1 MASIYKGDNTGAF
14 GNDFLRIYLNN
25 PNNLII
31 TKAVIQINNKL
42 DKVYEYPI
50 FPLRV
55 NFTGEETEYLD
66 QQNTCRMALWDEYG
80 RRRTA
85 EGKFNFYVKENRIK
99 EPDAPFGEPGEG
111 VVENSINFNLDSSEF
126 DVEFVINATPS
137 KMSELEQD
145 VEFLGFDRIK
155 GGRNVHTFVNEEDQ
169 LVIDA
174 DLETR
179 IYWENVDHKP
189 KINGQVLEGDIT
201 VTAEQV
207 NSDWNATSGVA
218 KILNKPQFAD
228 VATSGDYRDLIN
240 TPEQKTK
247 LSQFENDTEFIT
259 KDTGSLT
266 NYYPKNVIDDKL
278 SVLIDLDPVYE
289 RIDDLDTAVNER
301 IDNVETQIGNF
312 VDVDTFT
319 VELEKKADQRDL
331 EDGLATKLPI
341 DSLGM
346 GKLKVN
352 VNEQRALEFSANEF
366 SDKTLDLTI
375 PTKVSDLAQDIPYV
389 KEGEIVLDEYVKEE
403 DLEQRLADFVTPDE
417 IGHGILTIKRNG
429 EGLGAFSA
437 NSEINQNIDIEVPTK
452 LSQLTNDISVVT
464 DEDLEEITTD
474 LSSLQRRVSTNETN
488 ITAITDTLPDKVDKE
503 NGKVLIPLSELN
515 RLANVDN
522 YDDSTIRTQI
532 NEHTQE
538 LTIIENT
545 LNGKVDN
552 IPGKGLSTN
561 DYTDNERNQLQ
572 VNTDDIDELKIDVTR
587 LNSTVATQED
597 TIEVLQEG
605 VQDLQQGL
613 LDEASVRQEK
623 YAELD
628 DRINGLT
635 TKATVVDVVQSVADL
650 DDYDKTD
657 LKVGDSICVLDDEEH
672 EHRTSYYKLNEDRE
686 FIYVGSEGKY
696 YTTDVADAKFV
707 PKTLTINGFTLDR
720 NVEITTENIGAATP
734 SDIKDGI
741 CTLQVEPQSV
751 ANITEITE
759 LATFSANS
767 ETNKTFR
774 VPIPTKTSH
783 LFNDTQFV
791 DQDTLDGEVATINVT
806 TDGLRT
812 DLDDLQTEVD
822 EIEAIIIGD
831 VSGLAKV
838 ARTGNYDDLLNK
850 PVLVER
856 SGQLRNDIGFVQM
869 REVDTSLNN
878 RFYMEDI
885 LDEFEER
892 VKVKKVSELENDR
905 GYVTNSGIGRGILTF
920 EIAGTE
926 IGTWMANE
934 KYNQTLNI
942 PVDDTLSATSVFPV
956 QNNVIN
962 TALGQI
968 DTSVVHKTGN
978 ETITGPKTFTANIT
992 AQNVSMSGDVTSSK
1006 DIALNSNDNT
1016 VATTKWIN
1024 SYGDANLVHKSGNIV
1039 ETITGAK
1046 TFNGQVTLSNA
1057 TGVTVNPNDNSNNL
1071 ATTKFVKDQ
1080 GYCTDANVVHKTGN
1094 EIIQG
1099 NKTFNDT
1106 TTFNGVNYLSQYTHV
1121 PTPVIQVEDDY
1132 YTDLAVNVNYV
1143 TGVKNGIE
1151 EDITNAVAPISGQIT
1166 AAVNTLNTRIDNEV
1180 IELNTTINAKEYS
1193 LGTAIVNTRNA
1204 LSQDIQAVQD
1214 DLDEFKRESKSGKQF
1229 IHLTDGV
1236 NYLVLDGYHE
1246 ITPTAPVTLILPTV
1260 PQDDNYY
1267 HEILVQLNLTDNY
1280 DVDLNATE
1288 TLSGIGVYDVIYKWH
1303 YAAQRW
1309 NCQVFKYD
1317 D

>member
-1 MASIYKGDNTGAF
+1 MTSIYRGDNTGAF
-14 GNDFLRIYLNN
+14 GNDFLRIYLKA
-25 PNNLII
+25 PAKLII
-31 TKAVIQINNKL
+31 TKAVVQINNTI
-42 DKVYEYPI
+42 DKIFEYPK

-55 NFTGEETEYLD
+55 NFTGEETNYLE

-85 EGKFNFYVKENRIK
+85 EGKFNFYVKENRIN
-99 EPDAPFGEPGEG
+99 EPDAPFGDPEEGEI
-111 VVENSINFNLDSSEF
+111 ENSITFDLDSSEITA
-126 DVEFVINATPS
+126 EFVINATPT

-145 VEFLGFDRIK
+145 VEFLGFDKIK
-155 GGRNVHTFVNEEDQ
+155 GGRNVHTFVNEDDQ

-174 DLETR
+174 DLETK
-179 IYWENVDHKP
+179 IYYENVEHKP

-207 NSDWNATSGVA
+207 NSDWDATSGVA
-218 KILNKPQFAD
+218 KILNKPNFAD
-228 VATSGDYRDLIN
+228 VAYSGDYRDLVG
-240 TPEQKTK
+240 TPENKTK
-247 LSQFENDTEFIT
+247 LSQFENDMGFIN

-278 SVLIDLDPVYE
+278 DVLVDLDPVYE
-289 RIDDLDTAVNER
+289 A
-301 IDNVETQIGNF
+301 IDNVDTALTEKIELVEEQIGDF

-319 VELEKKADQRDL
+319 ARLEEKADQRDL
-331 EDGLATKLPI
+331 VDGLATKLPT
-341 DSLGM
+341 DSLGI

-352 VNEQRALEFSANEF
+352 VNEQRTVEFSANEF

-375 PTKVSDLAQDIPYV
+375 PTKLSDLTQDIPYV
-389 KEGEIVLDEYVKEE
+389 KEGEIVLEGYVKEDE
-403 DLEQRLADFVTPDE
+403 LNERLADYVTPDE

-429 EGLGAFSA
+429 NNLGAFSA
-437 NSEINQNIDIEVPTK
+437 NADINQSIDIEVPTK
-452 LSQLTNDISVVT
+452 LSQLHNDISVVT
-464 DEDLEEITTD
+464 DDDLEEITTD
-474 LSSLQRRVSTNETN
+474 LSSLQSKVTTCEDN
-488 ITAITDTLPDKVDKE
+488 ITAIQEELPDKVDKE

-515 RLANVDN
+515 RLSTVNN
-522 YDDSTIRTQI
+522 YDDTDVKAQL
-532 NEHTQE
+532 NQHTQDI
-538 LTIIENT
+538 TVIENT
-545 LNGKVDN
+545 LNGKVDR
-552 IPGKGLSTN
+552 IPGKGLSEN
-561 DYTDNERNQLQ
+561 DYTDSEKNQLQ
-572 VNTDDIDELKIDVTR
+572 VNTEDIDDLKIDVTR
-587 LNSTVATQED
+587 LQSSDETQND
-597 TIEVLQEG
+597 SIAVLQDN
-605 VQDLQQGL
+605 VSDLQQGL
-613 LDEASVRQEK
+613 LDEAYIRQQR
-623 YAELD
+623 YIELD
-628 DRINGLT
+628 DKINGLT
-635 TKATVVDVVQSVADL
+635 TKATVVDVVQNVSDL
-650 DDYDKTD
+650 DDYDKSE

-672 EHRTSYYKLNEDRE
+672 EHRTSYYKLNDDRE
-686 FIYVGSEGKY
+686 FVYVGSEGKY

-707 PKTLTINGFTLDR
+707 PQTRTINGFTLDR
-720 NVEITTENIGAATP
+720 NVEITTENIGAAVP

-751 ANITEITE
+751 SHIDEVTEIE
-759 LATFSANS
+759 TFSANS

-783 LFNDTQFV
+783 LLNDNQFV

-806 TDGLRT
+806 TEGLRT
-812 DLDDLQTEVD
+812 DLDGLQQEVD

-838 ARTGNYDDLLNK
+838 ARTGNYEDLVNK
-850 PVLVER
+850 PILIER

-885 LDEFEER
+885 LDEFEDR

-905 GYVTNSGIGRGILTF
+905 GYVTNSGIGRGVLTF
-920 EIAGTE
+920 EIGGSE

-934 KYNQTLNI
+934 KYDQTLTI
-942 PVDDTLSATSVFPV
+942 PVDDTINGTSTFPV
-956 QNNVIN
+956 QNKIIHE
-962 TALGQI
+962 ALGEL
-968 DTSVVHKTGN
+968 DTAVVHKAGT
-978 ETITGPKTFTANIT
+978 ETITGAKTFTADT
-992 AQNVSMSGDVTSSK
+992 TFTGDVIASK
-1006 DIALNSNDNT
+1006 NVALNDNSNK
-1016 VATTKWIN
+1016 VVTTSWIN
-1024 SYGDANLVHKSGNIV
+1024 DFTDTSLVHKSGNIT

-1057 TGVTVNPNDNSNNL
+1057 TGVTTNLNDNSNNL

-1094 EIIQG
+1094 EIISG

-1121 PTPVIQVEDDY
+1121 PTPIIQTEDDY

-1143 TGVKNGIE
+1143 SGIRDE
-1151 EDITNAVAPISGQIT
+1151 IAQDIDDAVAPLSTQIQN
-1166 AAVNTLNTRIDNEV
+1166 AVTTLNTRIDNEV

-1204 LSQDIQAVQD
+1204 LAQDIQAVQD
-1214 DLDEFKRESKSGKQF
+1214 DLDDFKRESQSGKSF

-1246 ITPTAPVTLILPTV
+1246 LTPTAPVTLILPTV

-1288 TLSGIGVYDVIYKWH
+1288 TLSGAGVYDVTYKWH
-1303 YAAQRW
+1303 HAAQRW
-1309 NCQVFKYD
+1309 NCIVVKYD
-1317 D
+1317 N